1 MSSDPVRLLGRSDS
15 RLIGSPLFRLACGA
29 LVASTFGCQHAD
41 GIGRIA
47 VSGTVRSASGEPIT
61 GTISFLPKNGTEGPA
76 ATASLIDGVFAF
88 HRDNGP
94 VEGEYRVLVVR
105 STAEQKH
112 KGSSSPAG
120 ADSAPAA
127 AAPRDD
133 DLPSDQEWSFDADV
147 SAENFEFEFEV
158 PD

>member
-1 MSSDPVRLLGRSDS
+1 
-15 RLIGSPLFRLACGA
+15 LFRLACGA
-29 LVASTFGCQHAD
+29 LVASTFGCQRPD
-41 GIGRIA
+41 GIARIA
-47 VSGTVRSASGEPIT
+47 VTGTVTSDSGEPIT

-88 HRDNGP
+88 HRENGP
-94 VEGEYRVLVVR
+94 VAGEYRVLVVR
-105 STAEQKH
+105 SAAEQKH

-120 ADSAPAA
+120 ADAAPAA

-133 DLPSDQEWSFDADV
+133 DLPSDREWSFDADV